1 MTVTSS
7 KAFREEVLR
16 QLHFQ
21 PSDRG
26 HCTLFRDLSA
36 PENGYFLFY
45 SRPGYYELG
54 IADYTVPKDFQIR
67 FDNPEAMIRFGIVY
81 EGRTKFQ
88 LKNQQVSSFTPSSFF
103 VAEKNLK
110 GKQIWHR
117 GQHFHGTEITLHEAY
132 LSQVISESF
141 PEALCMEDFKMNHT
155 YHYLPLPVISVIHQ
169 LNSLSASGR
178 LTPLYLESKILECT
192 ALLSEEIKKPKD
204 NVFAHQIDYGTIQ
217 IGAGRTCRLTA
228 SDIQSI
234 QKAHDILTEQAV
246 HPPTIEKLSRMVF
259 LNQQKLKAGFAKQYH
274 MGIGEYKTSLR
285 MSMGASLLSST
296 DLSVSDIAK
305 KTGYRYS
312 GNFSKMFKKYYGVTP
327 LRFRKSIQ

>member
-21 PSDRG
+21 PSKQDC
-26 HCTLFRDLSA
+26 CTLFRDPSS

-67 FDNPEAMIRFGIVY
+67 FDNPEAMIRFGTVY

-88 LKNQQVSSFTPSSFF
+88 LNNQQVSSFTPSSFF
-103 VAEKNLK
+103 VAEKDLK
-110 GKQIWHR
+110 GKQVWHR

-141 PEALCMEDFKMNHT
+141 PEALSIEDFKLNHT
-155 YHYLPLPVISVIHQ
+155 YHYLPLPIISVIHQ

-178 LTPLYLESKILECT
+178 LTPLFLESKILECT

-217 IGAGRTCRLTA
+217 IGSGRTCRLTA
-228 SDIQSI
+228 SDVQSI
-234 QKAHDILTEQAV
+234 QKAHDILTEQSV
-246 HPPTIEKLSRMVF
+246 HPPTIEELSRMVF
-259 LNQQKLKAGFAKQYH
+259 LNQQKLKAGFVKQYH
-274 MGIGEYKTSLR
+274 MTIGEYTNSLR
-285 MSMGASLLSST
+285 MAMGASLLSST

-312 GNFSKMFKKYYGVTP
+312 GNFSKMFKKYYGVSP
-327 LRFRKSIQ
+327 LEYRRHH

>member
-81 EGRTKFQ
+81 KGRTKFQ

-178 LTPLYLESKILECT
+178 LTPLYLESKILECN

-274 MGIGEYKTSLR
+274 MGIGEYTTSLR
-285 MSMGASLLSST
+285 MAMGASLLSST

-312 GNFSKMFKKYYGVTP
+312 GNFSKMFKKYYGVSP
-327 LRFRKSIQ
+327 LEYRRHH

>member
-1 MTVTSS
+1 MIVTSS

-117 GQHFHGTEITLHEAY
+117 GQRFHGTEITLHEAY

-274 MGIGEYKTSLR
+274 MGIGEYTTSLR
-285 MSMGASLLSST
+285 MAMGASLLSST

-312 GNFSKMFKKYYGVTP
+312 GNFSKMFKKYYGVSP
-327 LRFRKSIQ
+327 LEYRRHH

>member
-1 MTVTSS
+1 MIVTSS

-274 MGIGEYKTSLR
+274 MGIGEYTTSLR
-285 MSMGASLLSST
+285 MAMGASLLSST

-312 GNFSKMFKKYYGVTP
+312 GNFSKMFKKYYGVSP
-327 LRFRKSIQ
+327 LEYRSHH

>member
-178 LTPLYLESKILECT
+178 LTTLYLESKILECT

-274 MGIGEYKTSLR
+274 MGIGEYTTSLR
-285 MSMGASLLSST
+285 MAMGSSLLSST

-312 GNFSKMFKKYYGVTP
+312 GNFSKMFKKYYGVSP
-327 LRFRKSIQ
+327 LEYRRHH

>member
-274 MGIGEYKTSLR
+274 MGIGEYTTSLR

-312 GNFSKMFKKYYGVTP
+312 GNFSKMFKKYYRVSP
-327 LRFRKSIQ
+327 LEYRRHH

>member
-1 MTVTSS
+1 
-7 KAFREEVLR
+7 
-16 QLHFQ
+16 
-21 PSDRG
+21 
-26 HCTLFRDLSA
+26 
-36 PENGYFLFY
+36 
-45 SRPGYYELG
+45 
-54 IADYTVPKDFQIR
+54 
-67 FDNPEAMIRFGIVY
+67 
-81 EGRTKFQ
+81 
-88 LKNQQVSSFTPSSFF
+88 
-103 VAEKNLK
+103 
-110 GKQIWHR
+110 
-117 GQHFHGTEITLHEAY
+117 
-132 LSQVISESF
+132 
-141 PEALCMEDFKMNHT
+141 MNHT

-274 MGIGEYKTSLR
+274 MGIGEYTTSLR

-312 GNFSKMFKKYYGVTP
+312 GNFSKMFKKYYGVSP
-327 LRFRKSIQ
+327 LEYRRHH

>member
-1 MTVTSS
+1 MIVTSS

-110 GKQIWHR
+110 GKQLWHR

-141 PEALCMEDFKMNHT
+141 PEALCMKDFKMNHT

-234 QKAHDILTEQAV
+234 QKAHNILTEQAV

-274 MGIGEYKTSLR
+274 MGIGEYTTSLR
-285 MSMGASLLSST
+285 MAMGSSLLSST

-312 GNFSKMFKKYYGVTP
+312 GNFSKMFKKYYGVSP
-327 LRFRKSIQ
+327 LEYRRHH

>member
-141 PEALCMEDFKMNHT
+141 PEALCLEDFKMNHT

-274 MGIGEYKTSLR
+274 MGIGEYTTSLR

-312 GNFSKMFKKYYGVTP
+312 GNFSKMFKKYYRVSP
-327 LRFRKSIQ
+327 LEYRRHH

>member
-1 MTVTSS
+1 MIVTSS
-7 KAFREEVLR
+7 NAFREEVLR

-274 MGIGEYKTSLR
+274 MGIGEYTTSLR

-312 GNFSKMFKKYYGVTP
+312 GNFSKMFKKYYGVSP
-327 LRFRKSIQ
+327 LEYRRHH